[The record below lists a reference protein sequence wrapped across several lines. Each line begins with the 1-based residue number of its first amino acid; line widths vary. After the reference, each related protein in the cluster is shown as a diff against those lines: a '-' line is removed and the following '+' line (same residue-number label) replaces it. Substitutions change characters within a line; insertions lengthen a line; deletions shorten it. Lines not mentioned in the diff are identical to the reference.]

1 MEITN
6 PTPHFP
12 NTVTI
17 PQIPKIKNKPQRT
30 YSPSYSCAT
39 PGRLAAGDDVAAV
52 DTVVAGSGLPDAS
65 HSAAARG
72 VRDSA
77 ADAGTSAHRGDASLG
92 LGNSAVDDDGSAASA
107 RREAAAASG
116 SSARCCCPGS
126 RNP

>member
-52 DTVVAGSGLPDAS
+52 DTVVASSGLPDAS

-72 VRDSA
+72 APDSA
-77 ADAGTSAHRGDASLG
+77 AVAGTSAHRGDASLG
-92 LGNSAVDDDGSAASA
+92 NSAADDDGSAASA
-107 RREAAAASG
+107 RREAEAASG
-116 SSARCCCPGS
+116 SSVRCCRPGS